1 MFILEIPY
9 NKYKNMAGSIFNALN
24 NSSDKNGK
32 FGFVVTTMQQTLESL
47 QLIQQSMN
55 QKPMAGGLTTY
66 SMGTDGVTPVYNPGS
81 LVGGDPAHA
90 TALVNSTIGGKLDG
104 SGYVVNGYSA
114 QAELVGYG
122 ALDYSDDLEIN
133 GELKSCFTIVSPQI
147 GSQQMQ
153 QGIDCTGVVKMLPNK
168 DKFNP
173 DVIKTLEKFQYGL
186 AVDVEKFVVPFFKRY
201 FGKIDWTKDK
211 IISLMSK
218 RLLYAYITSDGFN
231 GFLPVTVDYQQA
243 MGTPF
248 KIFLPHQWL
257 ISTDNG
263 VSIKAKI
270 NGEDKTLSSDN
281 CLYLTESDG
290 TLVSTPSTL
299 CEEMQQKEYVES
311 EYVSTNFRT
320 KTGLVRFYLYDLGQ
334 VEKEIIG
341 EVPEEYEQSLVDNS
355 IIDSNPMP
363 LSGGGDLSQA
373 CAKFAEQIG
382 NKLTAQQIEIAE
394 AKVAEFESSG
404 NWGAWSRQDANEGA
418 SIGRHQMSS
427 KAGNVLEYLNIY
439 KQLGGTVSDGFYA
452 EAVSAS
458 KTSGRVDGNRMFPYK
473 SEFEAQSKTS
483 IGRNAQLMVYFN
495 GIKGK
500 FAAKWFNELQCT
512 TTIELSSIMGS
523 INHYPYGLNTIF
535 EYYKDQIKDKPLP
548 LRAILIEKCHMV
560 ANYIA
565 KSRGVGSTTKRKVV
579 EELNVNLSSISLN
592 EPKISTWRYRHSS
605 MLSMAYNQ
613 NYDMR

>member
-1 MFILEIPY
+1 
-9 NKYKNMAGSIFNALN
+9 MAGSIFDALN

-47 QLIQQSMN
+47 QIIQQSMN

-114 QAELVGYG
+114 QAELIGYG

-218 RLLYAYITSDGFN
+218 RLLYAYITSDGFD

-243 MGTPF
+243 IGTPF

-270 NGEDKTLSSDN
+270 NGEDKILSSDN

-363 LSGGGDLSQA
+363 LNDGSGAMG
-373 CAKFAEQIG
+373 
-382 NKLTAQQIEIAE
+382 
-394 AKVAEFESSG
+394 
-404 NWGAWSRQDANEGA
+404 
-418 SIGRHQMSS
+418 S
-427 KAGNVLEYLNIY
+427 KNDSA
-439 KQLGGTVSDGFYA
+439 FYA
-452 EAVSAS
+452 EGQVDWVAFRKKHPNLPQGHEEIIEQIAKQYNINTRMWMTQMGLETGWFKSKNFKTRKNPGGISAS
-458 KTSGRVDGNRMFPYK
+458 SKYKGGEVYTLSYLGGVRAKRAIEVRGEGYGHYWIFETFEDGYRAMAHLLVNSSRY
-473 SEFEAQSKTS
+473 
-483 IGRNAQLMVYFN
+483 GL
-495 GIKGK
+495 GK
-500 FAAKWFNELQCT
+500 FGARTVYEHFTN
-512 TTIELSSIMGS
+512 M
-523 INHYPYGLNTIF
+523 
-535 EYYKDQIKDKPLP
+535 YKGGYCD
-548 LRAILIEKCHMV
+548 LREAVC
-560 ANYIA
+560 
-565 KSRGVGSTTKRKVV
+565 
-579 EELNVNLSSISLN
+579 
-592 EPKISTWRYRHSS
+592 
-605 MLSMAYNQ
+605 Q
-613 NYDMR
+613 NYNDKLMNQYINII